1 MRLYLEQAR
10 LKIVDIKIE
19 VRGVAEAIDSIQ
31 TQYHEFLERVANT
44 ITEEAPK
51 FTPKR
56 TGRAAKGWENNSKA
70 GEITVENRVPYVGY
84 LEKPY
89 VKSRQAP
96 RGIIGPTLTS
106 VKGKIK

>member
-1 MRLYLEQAR
+1 MNL
-10 LKIVDIKIE
+10 KIE
-19 VRGVAEAIDSIQ
+19 VRGVSDSIRKVE
-31 TQYHEFLERVANT
+31 TDYRDFLERVADT
-44 ITEEAPK
+44 ILTEAPK

-56 TGRAAKGWENNSKA
+56 TGRAAAGWEKKMEKDNF
-70 GEITVENRVPYVGY
+70 TVENRVPYVGY

-89 VKSRQAP
+89 VKSKQAP

>member
-1 MRLYLEQAR
+1 MNL
-10 LKIVDIKIE
+10 KIE
-19 VRGVAEAIDSIQ
+19 VRGVAAAIDDVKS
-31 TQYHEFLERVANT
+31 QYQDFLERVADK
-44 ITEEAPK
+44 IVEEAPK

-56 TGRAAKGWENNSKA
+56 TGLASRSW
-70 GEITVENRVPYVGY
+70 RVDKQQGNFEVTNTQSYTRY

>member
-1 MRLYLEQAR
+1 MNL
-10 LKIVDIKIE
+10 KIE
-19 VRGVAEAIDSIQ
+19 VRDIAATMKRVEGD
-31 TQYHEFLERVANT
+31 YHDFLERLAEG
-44 ITEEAPK
+44 ITQAAPR

-56 TGRAAKGWENNSKA
+56 TGKAAAGWENNSKR
-70 GEITVENRVPYVGY
+70 GEILVENKVPYVGY

-96 RGIIGPTLTS
+96 QGIIGPTLTS

>member
-1 MRLYLEQAR
+1 MNL
-10 LKIVDIKIE
+10 KIE
-19 VRGVAEAIDSIQ
+19 VRGVAETMKDIEM
-31 TQYHEFLERVANT
+31 QYRDFLERVADT

-56 TGRAAKGWENNSKA
+56 TGRAAAGWEKKMSKDSFEVVNN
-70 GEITVENRVPYVGY
+70 VPYVGY

-89 VKSRQAP
+89 VKSKQAP

-106 VKGKIK
+106 VKGKLK

>member
-1 MRLYLEQAR
+1 M
-10 LKIVDIKIE
+10 IKIE
-19 VRGVAEAIDSIQ
+19 VRGMEQ
-31 TQYHEFLERVANT
+31 TIREIENSYHEFLERVADT
-44 ITEEAPK
+44 ITEAAPK

-56 TGRAAKGWENNSKA
+56 TGRAREGWENNSRK
-70 GEITVENRVPYVGY
+70 GEILVENKVPYVGY

-96 RGIIGPTLTS
+96 QGIIGPTLTS

>member
-1 MRLYLEQAR
+1 MQ
-10 LKIVDIKIE
+10 IKIE
-19 VRGVAEAIDSIQ
+19 VRGVADVIDSVQ
-31 TQYHEFLERVANT
+31 SQYHEFLERVADT

-56 TGRAAKGWENNSKA
+56 TGRAAAGWENLSSQ
-70 GEITVENRVPYVGY
+70 GEISVENRVPYVGY

-89 VKSRQAP
+89 VKSKQAP

-106 VKGKIK
+106 VKGKYK

>member
-1 MRLYLEQAR
+1 MNL
-10 LKIVDIKIE
+10 KIE
-19 VRGVAEAIDSIQ
+19 VRGISETMQSIRKDI
-31 TQYHEFLERVANT
+31 HAFEERVVDMVL
-44 ITEEAPK
+44 EEAPK

-56 TGRAAKGWENNSKA
+56 TGRAAAGWEKA
-70 GEITVENRVPYVGY
+70 GSPGRDLAAVNSVPYVGY

-89 VKSRQAP
+89 VKSKQAP